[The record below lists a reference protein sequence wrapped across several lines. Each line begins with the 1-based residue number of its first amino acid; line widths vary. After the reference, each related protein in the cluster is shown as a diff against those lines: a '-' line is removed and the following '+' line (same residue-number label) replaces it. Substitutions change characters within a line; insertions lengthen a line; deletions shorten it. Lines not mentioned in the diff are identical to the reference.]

1 MVICIYVC
9 RRKVLNPIKNLLFRA
24 WRFWLMFVDTMG
36 QEYSWDMLGP
46 KFKTCCRAPNCDWPI
61 HISAGHSGMWDYLSP
76 YHWNIVGHGTSPC
89 LLTFDATCGWVDPL
103 HPKRDE
109 SKAFHLFW
117 GSTYPWYPW
126 YPWTYPW
133 TYTCLIQ
140 CNTCSTCTNIY
151 FAGHQTRPRLRRQVR
166 DMLEALKSQGSE
178 IVICTKAGRI
188 WRSRLALLDVLW
200 SKEMTDLMCSR
211 SQH

>member
-1 MVICIYVC
+1 
-9 RRKVLNPIKNLLFRA
+9 
-24 WRFWLMFVDTMG
+24 
-36 QEYSWDMLGP
+36 MLSCTQLWP
-46 KFKTCCRAPNCDWPI
+46 DWPI

-76 YHWNIVGHGTSPC
+76 YHWDIVGHGTSPC
-89 LLTFDATCGWVDPL
+89 LLTFDATCGWVDQL

-117 GSTYPWYPW
+117 GSTYPW
-126 YPWTYPW
+126 TYPW
-133 TYTCLIQ
+133 
-140 CNTCSTCTNIY
+140 TNIY

-188 WRSRLALLDVLW
+188 WRSRLALLDVRW

>member
-89 LLTFDATCGWVDPL
+89 LLTFDAICGWVDPL
-103 HPKRDE
+103 HPKREE
-109 SKAFHLFW
+109 SKPFHFFW
-117 GSTYPWYPW
+117 GST

-133 TYTCLIQ
+133 TYP
-140 CNTCSTCTNIY
+140 CNTLKYMYYMYYIVLNMYMFMDMFMDIMDIM
-151 FAGHQTRPRLRRQVR
+151 
-166 DMLEALKSQGSE
+166 DML
-178 IVICTKAGRI
+178 IPRTNGR
-188 WRSRLALLDVLW
+188 L
-200 SKEMTDLMCSR
+200 
-211 SQH
+211 